1 MNKEKETHHIWTSG
15 EDWWQR
21 VLDDENTRLT
31 RRCDVE
37 HGLCCLLKLS
47 TETLAIQRYSRI
59 AFTVKFIINGIMTN
73 SLNINK
79 CIKNSE
85 ALFNYEYVVR
95 QNILLINITKLMP
108 IKM

>member
-37 HGLCCLLKLS
+37 HNWAMLSIETFYRDTLVLHLQSSLL
-47 TETLAIQRYSRI
+47 
-59 AFTVKFIINGIMTN
+59 
-73 SLNINK
+73 
-79 CIKNSE
+79 
-85 ALFNYEYVVR
+85 
-95 QNILLINITKLMP
+95 LME
-108 IKM
+108 